1 MEATNKKPRRDGHP
15 TTASNDF
22 DTDDCSSTAARQTS
36 REIYRARTIKRNRR
50 TGDQIAQLE
59 RQILDVLNEDH
70 PQSVRHVFYRMTDP
84 RLPEPVEK
92 SERGYRHVQDR
103 CVRLRRNGTVP
114 YGYFADLS
122 RRGYFVST
130 YSDAGDFLHRI
141 NGLYRADLWRDADVR
156 CEVWC
161 ESRSIASVLLDLC
174 NELAVNLFPCGG
186 FSSLSYAYEA
196 AQQHNL
202 SDDDRPLVVLYVGD
216 YDPAGVV
223 IDVSLEAELR
233 RHLHD
238 DIDLDFR
245 RIGITEYQIQ
255 LFELPTKPRKEGDRR
270 SAHVAYSVEAE
281 ALPAAMMRSIVRAE
295 IEALLP
301 SGALAVTLAAER
313 SEREHLRRME
323 SLLSRGAA

>member
-1 MEATNKKPRRDGHP
+1 M
-15 TTASNDF
+15 
-22 DTDDCSSTAARQTS
+22 
-36 REIYRARTIKRNRR
+36 
-50 TGDQIAQLE
+50 
-59 RQILDVLNEDH
+59 
-70 PQSVRHVFYRMTDP
+70 
-84 RLPEPVEK
+84 
-92 SERGYRHVQDR
+92 
-103 CVRLRRNGTVP
+103 
-114 YGYFADLS
+114 
-122 RRGYFVST
+122 
-130 YSDAGDFLHRI
+130 
-141 NGLYRADLWRDADVR
+141 
-156 CEVWC
+156 
-161 ESRSIASVLLDLC
+161 
-174 NELAVNLFPCGG
+174 
-186 FSSLSYAYEA
+186 
-196 AQQHNL
+196 
-202 SDDDRPLVVLYVGD
+202 
-216 YDPAGVV
+216 V